1 MYIIKDI
8 KIFDERLIKFDIKP
22 VMYTFEIIGGTCEN
36 NIFNLSNIKDKINI
50 ELFYNLPHDLRYNIL
65 KHILVN
71 DNNYETDFKKKD
83 NIKNY
88 FGNKPIKINNKK
100 LSKNNKQYKNNI
112 RR

>member
-1 MYIIKDI
+1 MSLIKDI

-36 NIFNLSNIKDKINI
+36 NTFNCSNIKDKINI

-71 DNNYETDFKKKD
+71 DNNYAAWSIHMMEEDR
-83 NIKNY
+83 NIPYHMRFNY
-88 FGNKPIKINNKK
+88 KFPKIYN
-100 LSKNNKQYKNNI
+100 LE
-112 RR
+112 